1 MSKITIVTDSSAFLP
16 EETVQKF
23 GIHVVPLT
31 VLWGTETYLDNV
43 DITPAEFYK
52 KLQEDPVHPTTTQ
65 PNPEEF
71 LAAFEE
77 LSADHDGIVVPLISS
92 KLSGTVNS
100 AEMAASQF
108 DRIPVRVI
116 DTRTTSMALGLAVL
130 AAAREAAAG
139 KTIDEVEQV
148 AKDICS
154 RVKLMFVVDTLEFLH
169 KGGRIGGASRLLGTA
184 LGLKP
189 ILHLSDGRVEALE
202 RVRTKRKAVERM
214 LDLAQTFTDGN
225 PVRAAVIHAGAPEE
239 GEALMAKVSER
250 FECTELH
257 FAGLSPVIATHTGP
271 GTVGM
276 AICPEVTS

>member
-1 MSKITIVTDSSAFLP
+1 MSKIAIVTDSSAFLP
-16 EETVQKF
+16 EDTVQKF
-23 GIHVVPLT
+23 GIRVVPLT

-43 DITPAEFYK
+43 DITPTEFYK
-52 KLQEDPVHPTTTQ
+52 KLQKDPVHPTTTQ

-71 LAAFEE
+71 LAVFEE
-77 LSADHDGIVVPLISS
+77 LSADHDGIVAILISAE
-92 KLSGTVNS
+92 LSGTVNS
-100 AEMAASQF
+100 AETAASQF

-116 DTRTTSMALGLAVL
+116 DTRATSMALGLAVL
-130 AAAREAAAG
+130 AAAREAAAD
-139 KTIDEVEQV
+139 KTIEEIEKVV
-148 AKDICS
+148 KDICS

-189 ILHLSDGRVEALE
+189 LLHLTEGRVDALE

-214 LDLAQTFTDGN
+214 LDLAQELTDGN
-225 PVRAAVIHAGAPEE
+225 PVRAAIIHAGVPEE
-239 GEALMAKVSER
+239 GEALMARVAEQ

-257 FAGLSPVIATHTGP
+257 LTGLSPVIATHAGP

-276 AICPEVTS
+276 AICTEVGS